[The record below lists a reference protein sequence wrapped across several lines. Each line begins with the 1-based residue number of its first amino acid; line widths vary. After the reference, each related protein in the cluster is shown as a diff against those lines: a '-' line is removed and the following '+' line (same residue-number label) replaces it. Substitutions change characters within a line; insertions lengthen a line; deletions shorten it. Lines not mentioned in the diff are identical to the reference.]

1 MRIKQ
6 GDKLIC
12 LEDVNNIFGQPLFV
26 KGEVYDVIYVNNE
39 NITTTL
45 CLNHILYAN
54 EYSEFDLEWV
64 INKFNKYER
73 EDSRNN

>member
-1 MRIKQ
+1 MGIRQ
-6 GDKLIC
+6 GDRLIC
-12 LEDVNNIFGQPLFV
+12 IEDIKNILGQPLFV

-39 NITTTL
+39 NVVTTV

-64 INKFNKYER
+64 LKRFK
-73 EDSRNN
+73 RNEE

>member
-1 MRIKQ
+1 MGIRQ

-39 NITTTL
+39 NITTTI
-45 CLNHILYAN
+45 CLKHILYAN

-64 INKFNKYER
+64 LNRFKKHER
-73 EDSRNN
+73 EDNRDN